1 MPPPDL
7 MVVTDLDGTF
17 LDHHDYSFDAA
28 LPMLEHLRADG
39 VPVVFCSSKTRAEIT
54 ALQRRTGLDG
64 QAFVAENGAIV
75 VGPDGNVMTGAG
87 AGGGAGAGPAN
98 ADLERLRADLDRT
111 RADLDLHFATFGGE
125 TDEVVA
131 AWTGLDLGAAGD
143 ARQRE
148 ASEVLLWHAEDDDRA
163 GAFRAALAA
172 AGLDLVRGGRFWH
185 VLPAGRDKGTAVR
198 LLVAD
203 HERRTGTAP
212 RTIGL
217 GDGPN
222 DTALLDAVDLAV
234 VVRGHGPAPGPLD
247 DDRPERVHRTTA
259 PGPQG
264 WSEGLEHHLEHH
276 LEQHREQH
284 LRSHR

>member
-1 MPPPDL
+1 MPPQDL
-7 MVVTDLDGTF
+7 LVVTDLDGTF

-28 LPMLEHLRADG
+28 LPMLERLRAGD
-39 VPVVFCSSKTRAEIT
+39 VPVVFCSSKTRTEIT

-64 QAFVAENGAIV
+64 QAFVAENGALV
-75 VGPDGNVMTGAG
+75 VGPAG
-87 AGGGAGAGPAN
+87 TVLAGPSDDTGTADGAAPAD
-98 ADLERLRADLDRT
+98 ADLERLRADLDRI
-111 RADLDLHFATFGGE
+111 RADHDLHFATFDGV

-131 AWTGLDLGAAGD
+131 AWTGLDLESAGAARRRD
-143 ARQRE
+143 

-163 GAFRAALAA
+163 DVFRRALAA

-198 LLVAD
+198 MLVAD
-203 HERRTGTAP
+203 HERRTGAAP

-234 VVRGHGPAPGPLD
+234 VVRGHGPAPCPLA
-247 DDRPERVHRTTA
+247 DDRPERVYRTTH
-259 PGPQG
+259 PGPRG
-264 WSEGLEHHLEHH
+264 WSEGLGHHLGHH
-276 LEQHREQH
+276 LEQHR
-284 LRSHR
+284 RSH

>member
-28 LPMLEHLRADG
+28 LPMLERLRADG

-75 VGPDGNVMTGAG
+75 VGPDGNVIT
-87 AGGGAGAGPAN
+87 GAGPAN
-98 ADLERLRADLDRT
+98 ADLDRLRAALDRT

-125 TDEVVA
+125 SDEVVA
-131 AWTGLDLGAAGD
+131 AWTGLDLEAVGD
-143 ARQRE
+143 ARRRE

-163 GAFRAALAA
+163 DPFRAALAA

-234 VVRGHGPAPGPLD
+234 VVRGHGPAPGPLA

-264 WSEGLEHHLEHH
+264 WAEGVS
-276 LEQHREQH
+276 RFTTPSV
-284 LRSHR
+284 RSHR

>member
-28 LPMLEHLRADG
+28 LPMLERLRADS

-75 VGPDGNVMTGAG
+75 VGPDGNVIAG
-87 AGGGAGAGPAN
+87 PSDGAGPADGVGPAD
-98 ADLERLRADLDRT
+98 ADLERLRADLDRI

-125 TDEVVA
+125 TDAVVA
-131 AWTGLDLGAAGD
+131 AWTGLDLDAAGD
-143 ARQRE
+143 ARQRQ

-163 GAFRAALAA
+163 EAFRGALAA

-203 HERRTGTAP
+203 HERRTGAAP

-234 VVRGHGPAPGPLD
+234 VVRGHGPAPGPLA

-264 WSEGLEHHLEHH
+264 WAEGLT
-276 LEQHREQH
+276 RFTTPSV
-284 LRSHR
+284 RSHR

>member
-28 LPMLEHLRADG
+28 LPMLERLRADG

-75 VGPDGNVMTGAG
+75 VGPDGNVIAGPSDGAG
-87 AGGGAGAGPAN
+87 SADGAGPSDGVGPAD
-98 ADLERLRADLDRT
+98 ADLERLRADLDRI

-125 TDEVVA
+125 TDAVVA
-131 AWTGLDLGAAGD
+131 AWTGLDLDAAGD
-143 ARQRE
+143 ARQRQ

-163 GAFRAALAA
+163 EAFRGALAA

-203 HERRTGTAP
+203 HERRTGTVP

-234 VVRGHGPAPGPLD
+234 VVRGHGPAPGPLA

-264 WSEGLEHHLEHH
+264 WAEGLT
-276 LEQHREQH
+276 RFTTPSV
-284 LRSHR
+284 RSHR

>member
-28 LPMLEHLRADG
+28 LPMLERLRADS

-75 VGPDGNVMTGAG
+75 VGPDGNVIAG
-87 AGGGAGAGPAN
+87 PSDGAGPADGVGPAD
-98 ADLERLRADLDRT
+98 ADLERLRADLDRI

-125 TDEVVA
+125 TDAVVA
-131 AWTGLDLGAAGD
+131 AWTGLDLDAAGD
-143 ARQRE
+143 ARQRQ

-163 GAFRAALAA
+163 EAFRGALAA

-203 HERRTGTAP
+203 HERRTGTVP

-234 VVRGHGPAPGPLD
+234 VVRGHGPAPGPLA

-264 WSEGLEHHLEHH
+264 WTEGLT
-276 LEQHREQH
+276 RFTITTPSV
-284 LRSHR
+284 RSHR

>member
-28 LPMLEHLRADG
+28 LPMLERLRADG

-75 VGPDGNVMTGAG
+75 VGEDGNVIAG
-87 AGGGAGAGPAN
+87 PSAGAGPADGVGPAD
-98 ADLERLRADLDRT
+98 ADLERLRADLDRI

-125 TDEVVA
+125 TDAVVA
-131 AWTGLDLGAAGD
+131 AWTGLDVVAAAA
-143 ARQRE
+143 ARRRE

-163 GAFRAALAA
+163 DAFRTALAA

-203 HERRTGTAP
+203 HTRRTGTVP

-234 VVRGHGPAPGPLD
+234 VVRGHGPAPGPLA

-264 WSEGLEHHLEHH
+264 WTEGLT
-276 LEQHREQH
+276 RYTTPSV
-284 LRSHR
+284 RSHR

>member
-28 LPMLEHLRADG
+28 LPMLERLRADG

-75 VGPDGNVMTGAG
+75 VGEDGNVIAG
-87 AGGGAGAGPAN
+87 PSAGAGPADGVGPAD
-98 ADLERLRADLDRT
+98 ADLERLRADLDRI

-125 TDEVVA
+125 TDAVVA
-131 AWTGLDLGAAGD
+131 AWTGLDVVAAAA

-163 GAFRAALAA
+163 ETFRRALAA

-203 HERRTGTAP
+203 HTRRTGTVP

-234 VVRGHGPAPGPLD
+234 VVRGHGPAPRPLA

-264 WSEGLEHHLEHH
+264 WAEGLT
-276 LEQHREQH
+276 RFTTPSV
-284 LRSHR
+284 RSHR

>member
-28 LPMLEHLRADG
+28 LPMLERLRADG

-75 VGPDGNVMTGAG
+75 VGRDGNVL
-87 AGGGAGAGPAN
+87 AGPPDGEVA
-98 ADLERLRADLDRT
+98 RLRADLDRI
-111 RADLDLHFATFGGE
+111 RSDLDLHFATFGGE
-125 TDEVVA
+125 TDAVVA
-131 AWTGLDLGAAGD
+131 AWTGLDVVAAAA

-163 GAFRAALAA
+163 ETFRRALAA

-203 HERRTGTAP
+203 HTRRTGTVP

-234 VVRGHGPAPGPLD
+234 VVRGHGPAPGPLA

-264 WSEGLEHHLEHH
+264 WAEGLT
-276 LEQHREQH
+276 RFTTPSV
-284 LRSHR
+284 RSHR

>member
-28 LPMLEHLRADG
+28 LPMLERLRADG

-75 VGPDGNVMTGAG
+75 VGPDAGVITGPSD
-87 AGGGAGAGPAN
+87 GAGPADRVGPAD
-98 ADLERLRADLDRT
+98 ADLERLRADLDRI

-125 TDEVVA
+125 TDAVVA
-131 AWTGLDLGAAGD
+131 AWTGLDVVAAAA

-148 ASEVLLWHAEDDDRA
+148 ASEVLFWHAEDDDRA
-163 GAFRAALAA
+163 ETFRRALAA

-203 HERRTGTAP
+203 HERRTGTVP

-234 VVRGHGPAPGPLD
+234 VVRGHGPAPGPLA

-264 WSEGLEHHLEHH
+264 WAEGLT
-276 LEQHREQH
+276 RFTTPSV
-284 LRSHR
+284 RSHR

>member
-28 LPMLEHLRADG
+28 LPMLERLRADG

-75 VGPDGNVMTGAG
+75 VGPDAGVITGPSD
-87 AGGGAGAGPAN
+87 GAGPADGVGPAD
-98 ADLERLRADLDRT
+98 ADLERLRADLDRI

-125 TDEVVA
+125 TDAVVA
-131 AWTGLDLGAAGD
+131 AWTGLDVVTAAA

-148 ASEVLLWHAEDDDRA
+148 ASEVLFWHAEDDDRA
-163 GAFRAALAA
+163 ETFRRALAA

-185 VLPAGRDKGTAVR
+185 VVPAGRDKGTAVR

-203 HERRTGTAP
+203 HERRTGTVP

-234 VVRGHGPAPGPLD
+234 VVRGHGPAPGPLA

-264 WSEGLEHHLEHH
+264 WAEGLT
-276 LEQHREQH
+276 RFTTPSV
-284 LRSHR
+284 RSHR

>member
-1 MPPPDL
+1 MPPQDL

-28 LPMLEHLRADG
+28 LPTLEQLRADD

-54 ALQRRTGLDG
+54 ALQQRTGLDG

-75 VGPDGNVMTGAG
+75 VGPDGSAITGAG
-87 AGGGAGAGPAN
+87 AGPVN
-98 ADLERLRADLDRT
+98 ADLDRLRTALDRT
-111 RADLDLHFATFGGE
+111 RADLGLHFATFGGE

-131 AWTGLDLGAAGD
+131 AWTGLDLDAAGD
-143 ARQRE
+143 ARRRE

-163 GAFRAALAA
+163 DAFREALAA

-185 VLPAGRDKGTAVR
+185 VLPAGRDKGTAVH

-234 VVRGHGPAPGPLD
+234 VVHGHGPAPGPLA
-247 DDRPERVHRTTA
+247 DDRPERVYRTTH
-259 PGPQG
+259 PGPLG
-264 WSEGLEHHLEHH
+264 WSEGLEHHLGHNR
-276 LEQHREQH
+276 EQHREQH
-284 LRSHR
+284 VRSHR

>member
-28 LPMLEHLRADG
+28 LPMLERLRAND

-54 ALQRRTGLDG
+54 ALQQRTGLDG

-75 VGPDGNVMTGAG
+75 VGPDGKAIT
-87 AGGGAGAGPAN
+87 GAGAGPAN
-98 ADLERLRADLDRT
+98 AGLARLREALDHT
-111 RADLDLHFATFGGE
+111 RADLDLHFATFSGE

-143 ARQRE
+143 ARRRE

-163 GAFRAALAA
+163 DAFRESLAA

-185 VLPAGRDKGTAVR
+185 VLPTGRDKGTAVR

-203 HERRTGTAP
+203 HARRTGTAP

-234 VVRGHGPAPGPLD
+234 VVRGHGPAPGPLA
-247 DDRPERVHRTTA
+247 DDRPERVHRTIA

-264 WSEGLEHHLEHH
+264 WAEGVS
-276 LEQHREQH
+276 RFTTPSV
-284 LRSHR
+284 RSHR

>member
-28 LPMLEHLRADG
+28 LPMLERLRADG

-75 VGPDGNVMTGAG
+75 VGPDGNGIADAGAG
-87 AGGGAGAGPAN
+87 AAGA
-98 ADLERLRADLDRT
+98 DLARLRAALDRT
-111 RADLDLHFATFGGE
+111 RADLDLHFATFGGV

-131 AWTGLDLGAAGD
+131 AWTGLDLDAAGD
-143 ARQRE
+143 ARRRE

-163 GAFRAALAA
+163 DAFRTALAA
-172 AGLDLVRGGRFWH
+172 AGLELVRGGRFWH

-203 HERRTGTAP
+203 HTRRTGTVP

-234 VVRGHGPAPGPLD
+234 VVRGHGPAPGPLA

-264 WSEGLEHHLEHH
+264 WAEGLT
-276 LEQHREQH
+276 RFTTPSV
-284 LRSHR
+284 RSHR

>member
-28 LPMLEHLRADG
+28 LPMLERLRADG

-54 ALQRRTGLDG
+54 LLQRRTGLGG

-75 VGPDGNVMTGAG
+75 VGPDGNVIAG
-87 AGGGAGAGPAN
+87 PSAGAGPADGVGP
-98 ADLERLRADLDRT
+98 AAGDLERLRAALDRI

-125 TDEVVA
+125 TDAVVA
-131 AWTGLDLGAAGD
+131 ARTGLDVVAAAA

-163 GAFRAALAA
+163 ETFRRALAA

-203 HERRTGTAP
+203 HTRRTGAVP

-234 VVRGHGPAPGPLD
+234 VVRGHGPAPGPLA

-264 WSEGLEHHLEHH
+264 WAEGIT
-276 LEQHREQH
+276 RFTTPSV
-284 LRSHR
+284 RSHR

>member
-28 LPMLEHLRADG
+28 LPMLERLRADG

-75 VGPDGNVMTGAG
+75 VGPDASVITGPSD
-87 AGGGAGAGPAN
+87 GAGPADGVGPAD
-98 ADLERLRADLDRT
+98 ADLERLRADLDRI
-111 RADLDLHFATFGGE
+111 RSDLDLHFATFGGE
-125 TDEVVA
+125 TDAVVA
-131 AWTGLDLGAAGD
+131 AWTGLDVVAAAA

-148 ASEVLLWHAEDDDRA
+148 ASEVLFWHAEDDDRA
-163 GAFRAALAA
+163 ETFRRALAA

-203 HERRTGTAP
+203 HERRTGTVP

-234 VVRGHGPAPGPLD
+234 VVRGHGPAPGPLA

-264 WSEGLEHHLEHH
+264 WAEGLT
-276 LEQHREQH
+276 RFTTPSV
-284 LRSHR
+284 RSHR

>member
-28 LPMLEHLRADG
+28 LPMLERLRADG

-75 VGPDGNVMTGAG
+75 VGPDAGVITGPSD
-87 AGGGAGAGPAN
+87 GAGPADGVGPAD
-98 ADLERLRADLDRT
+98 ADLERLRADLDRI

-125 TDEVVA
+125 TDAVVA
-131 AWTGLDLGAAGD
+131 AWTGLDVVAAAA

-148 ASEVLLWHAEDDDRA
+148 ASEVLFWHAEDDDRA
-163 GAFRAALAA
+163 ETFRRALAA

-203 HERRTGTAP
+203 HERRTGTVP

-234 VVRGHGPAPGPLD
+234 VVRGHGPAPGPLA

-264 WSEGLEHHLEHH
+264 WAEGLT
-276 LEQHREQH
+276 RFTTPSV
-284 LRSHR
+284 RSHR

>member
-17 LDHHDYSFDAA
+17 LDHHDYSYDAA
-28 LPMLEHLRADG
+28 LPMLERLRADD

-75 VGPDGNVMTGAG
+75 VGPDGNGIPD
-87 AGGGAGAGPAN
+87 AGAGPAD
-98 ADLERLRADLDRT
+98 ADLARLRAALDRT

-131 AWTGLDLGAAGD
+131 AWTGLDLAAAGD
-143 ARQRE
+143 ARRRE

-163 GAFRAALAA
+163 DAFREALAA

-185 VLPAGRDKGTAVR
+185 VLPAGCDKGTAVR

-212 RTIGL
+212 CTIGL

-234 VVRGHGPAPGPLD
+234 VVRGHGPAPGPFA
-247 DDRPERVHRTTA
+247 DDRPERVYRTTH
-259 PGPQG
+259 PGPLG
-264 WSEGLEHHLEHH
+264 WSEGLGHHLEHH

-284 LRSHR
+284 REQQLRSHR

>member
-28 LPMLEHLRADG
+28 LPMLERLRADG

-75 VGPDGNVMTGAG
+75 VGPDASVITGPAD
-87 AGGGAGAGPAN
+87 GAGPADGVGPAD
-98 ADLERLRADLDRT
+98 ADLERLRADLDRI

-125 TDEVVA
+125 TDAVVA
-131 AWTGLDLGAAGD
+131 AWTGLDLDAAGD
-143 ARQRE
+143 ARQRQ

-163 GAFRAALAA
+163 EAFRGALAA

-203 HERRTGTAP
+203 HERRTGTVP

-234 VVRGHGPAPGPLD
+234 VVRGHGPAPGPLA

-264 WSEGLEHHLEHH
+264 WTEGLT
-276 LEQHREQH
+276 RFTITTPSV
-284 LRSHR
+284 RSHR

>member
-28 LPMLEHLRADG
+28 LPMLERLRADG

-75 VGPDGNVMTGAG
+75 VGPDASVITGPSD
-87 AGGGAGAGPAN
+87 GAGPADGVGPAD
-98 ADLERLRADLDRT
+98 ADLERLRADLDRI

-125 TDEVVA
+125 TGAVVA
-131 AWTGLDLGAAGD
+131 AWTGLDLDAAGD

-163 GAFRAALAA
+163 EAFRGALAA

-203 HERRTGTAP
+203 HERRTGTVP

-234 VVRGHGPAPGPLD
+234 VVRGHGPAPGPLA

-264 WSEGLEHHLEHH
+264 WTEGLT
-276 LEQHREQH
+276 RFTITTPSV
-284 LRSHR
+284 RSHR

>member
-1 MPPPDL
+1 MPPQDL

-28 LPMLEHLRADG
+28 LPMLERLRADG

-54 ALQRRTGLDG
+54 ALQRRTGLHG

-75 VGPDGNVMTGAG
+75 VGPDGNVTT
-87 AGGGAGAGPAN
+87 GAGAGPAD
-98 ADLERLRADLDRT
+98 ADLARLRTALDRT

-125 TDEVVA
+125 TDEAVA
-131 AWTGLDLGAAGD
+131 AWTGLDLEAAGD
-143 ARQRE
+143 ARRRE

-163 GAFRAALAA
+163 DAFRAALAA

-203 HERRTGTAP
+203 HARRTGTAP
-212 RTIGL
+212 RTVGL

-234 VVRGHGPAPGPLD
+234 VVRGHGPAPGPLA
-247 DDRPERVHRTTA
+247 DDRPERVYRTTH
-259 PGPQG
+259 PGPLG
-264 WSEGLEHHLEHH
+264 WSEGLGHHLEHH
-276 LEQHREQH
+276 LGHHREQHREQH

>member
-28 LPMLEHLRADG
+28 LPMLERLRADG

-75 VGPDGNVMTGAG
+75 VGPDGNVIAG
-87 AGGGAGAGPAN
+87 PSDDAGPADDVGPGD
-98 ADLERLRADLDRT
+98 ADLERLRADLDRI

-125 TDEVVA
+125 TDAVVA
-131 AWTGLDLGAAGD
+131 AWTGLDVVAAAA

-148 ASEVLLWHAEDDDRA
+148 ASEVLFWHAEDDDRTET
-163 GAFRAALAA
+163 FRRALAA

-185 VLPAGRDKGTAVR
+185 VLPAGHDKGTAVR

-203 HERRTGTAP
+203 HTRRTGTVP

-234 VVRGHGPAPGPLD
+234 VVRGHGPAPGPLA

-264 WSEGLEHHLEHH
+264 WAEGLT
-276 LEQHREQH
+276 RFTTPSV
-284 LRSHR
+284 RSHR

>member
-28 LPMLEHLRADG
+28 LPMLERLRADG

-75 VGPDGNVMTGAG
+75 VGPDGNGIAEPSD
-87 AGGGAGAGPAN
+87 GAGPADGVGPAD
-98 ADLERLRADLDRT
+98 ADLERLRADLDRI

-125 TDEVVA
+125 TDAVVA
-131 AWTGLDLGAAGD
+131 AWTGLDLDAAGD

-148 ASEVLLWHAEDDDRA
+148 ASEVLLWDAEDDDRA
-163 GAFRAALAA
+163 ETFRRALAA

-203 HERRTGTAP
+203 HERRTGTVP

-234 VVRGHGPAPGPLD
+234 VVRGHGPVPGPLA

-264 WSEGLEHHLEHH
+264 WTEGLT
-276 LEQHREQH
+276 RFTITTPSV
-284 LRSHR
+284 RSHR